1 MNPVTMILI
10 VVLLAAVWWMI
21 RKRRESVDAVPAPQL
36 RQKPKTTEFHAV
48 SITYSGQACKAASE
62 LSGRRFLATAA
73 PRLPLPECD
82 VLECKC
88 RFAHHDDRRSNKDRR
103 SPFGPRGAAGT
114 TRSRTSCVPASGS
127 SCPELRRQQL
137 PL

>member
-10 VVLLAAVWWMI
+10 VVLLAAIWWMI

-103 SPFGPRGAAGT
+103 SPFGPGGAAGT
-114 TRSRTSCVPASGS
+114 TGSFSTEQRSGTD
-127 SCPELRRQQL
+127 RRQSSRR
-137 PL
+137 

>member
-10 VVLLAAVWWMI
+10 VVLLIAIWWMI
-21 RKRRESVDAVPAPQL
+21 RKRRESVIEAPPSQL
-36 RQKPKTTEFHAV
+36 RHKPKTTEFHAV

-82 VLECKC
+82 VLECNC
-88 RFAHHDDRRSNKDRR
+88 RFTHHDDRRSNKDRR
-103 SPFGPRGAAGT
+103 SPFGPGGAAGAT
-114 TRSRTSCVPASGS
+114 GSFSSEQRSGTD
-127 SCPELRRQQL
+127 RRQSSRR
-137 PL
+137 

>member
-10 VVLLAAVWWMI
+10 VVLLVAIWWMI
-21 RKRRESVDAVPAPQL
+21 RKRRESAVEAPPSQI

-103 SPFGPRGAAGT
+103 SPFGPGGAAGST
-114 TRSRTSCVPASGS
+114 GSFSSEQRSGTD
-127 SCPELRRQQL
+127 RRQSGRR
-137 PL
+137 